1 MEHSEIK
8 RLLEENLNKDLSD
21 GKKRNIVFWY
31 DDAGEFKDEIDELNF
46 SDAKVLKLDGRNSFY
61 VKYILEHKDTE
72 SNYLIYAPYGKPA
85 PRENYLLDIQKY
97 SIEFS
102 TDKATLIMRELNVD
116 DDSLRGAFKK
126 HFRFFRNKERY
137 RALKSYRLTSYTED
151 KLDIAVLSVLC
162 KLPYPDL
169 AEVLKALLI
178 EYAEGKS
185 AIYES
190 VGKFGD
196 LPSFWDL
203 VKRYYGYDLE
213 QQDLGSLSMFFLVSG
228 LSFSLNRELPKQWEP
243 YVSVKQ
249 NDAVVFLNHF
259 MSSSTVK
266 AYSSLSNFVAEK
278 LKLKKHLEKW
288 EIDSYK
294 GSDLFSLFDE
304 GIIKN
309 IISNLL
315 VDVGEFDR
323 YQEIIL
329 ARRTKYW
336 FKVYE
341 NEYNA
346 VYWACVLLNDWKR
359 YQDTIKEDQPA
370 DFFARYVGGYC
381 NIDTAYRKFIYSF
394 DRMANKEWFAELE
407 EMIENTYINGY
418 MNALSIKWSSSI
430 EGLHE
435 YWGIGSVNYQWEF
448 YQHWIEPH
456 VQKGERVFVIISD
469 GLRYEAA
476 REFAKILNT
485 ERRGSTE
492 ISAVQGVLPSYT
504 KLGMASLLP
513 HRNIEISSD
522 YGISVDCISIE
533 GTENRNKILNK
544 YVEKSIAVQ
553 YKDIV
558 DLARNDLRKVLSGKD
573 LIYIYHNSIDARGD
587 HHLTE
592 REVFDAIEDTFEQ
605 LKLIIRKLV
614 NDITATN
621 IYIVSDH
628 GFIYQRGNI
637 MQSEKTSKDE
647 IEGSYA
653 NRRFIFT
660 DKDGEIEGTL
670 NFDMKYLIQEDTSLK
685 CITPR
690 GVNRFEVQGP
700 GANYVHGGSSLQ
712 EIVIPVI
719 HFKNERGKSAK
730 EVQKVLVTLTS
741 ISRKIT
747 NPITYLEFFQ
757 TEKIADK
764 TVPCRLKL
772 YLTDEEDNRISN
784 ENIII
789 ADIKSD
795 DPTERTFKE
804 KFVLK
809 NMKYDKSKKYYL
821 VLEDEEETAKQIYD
835 RIPFT
840 IDLAISTDD

>member
-1 MEHSEIK
+1 MEQSEIK
-8 RLLEENLNKDLSD
+8 RLLEEYLYRDLSD

-31 DDAGEFKDEIDELNF
+31 DDAGEFKDEIDELSF
-46 SDAKVLKLDGRNSFY
+46 SDAKVLKLNGRNSFY

-72 SNYLIYAPYGKPA
+72 SNYLIYAPYSRPA
-85 PRENYLLDIQKY
+85 ARENYLLDIQKY
-97 SIEFS
+97 SMEFS

-116 DDSLRGAFKK
+116 DDSLRSAFKK
-126 HFRFFRNKERY
+126 NLRFFRNKERY
-137 RALKSYRLTSYTED
+137 RALKSYALTSYTKN

-169 AEVLKALLI
+169 AEVLKILLT
-178 EYAEGKS
+178 EYTEGKS
-185 AIYES
+185 AIYQS
-190 VGKFGD
+190 IGKFGD
-196 LPSFWDL
+196 ISAFWDL
-203 VKRYYGYDLE
+203 VKRYYGYDLK
-213 QQDLGSLSMFFLVSG
+213 QQNLGSLSMFFLVSG
-228 LSFSLNRELPKQWEP
+228 LSFSLNRELPKQWQP
-243 YVSVKQ
+243 YASVKQ

-266 AYSSLSNFVAEK
+266 AYRLLSNFVAEK
-278 LKLKKHLEKW
+278 LNLKKHLEKW
-288 EIDSYK
+288 EIDGYK
-294 GSDLFSLFDE
+294 DSDLFSLFDE
-304 GIIKN
+304 GIIQN
-309 IISNLL
+309 AISNLL
-315 VDVGEFDR
+315 ADVGEFDR
-323 YQEIIL
+323 YQETIL
-329 ARRTKYW
+329 DRRTKYW
-336 FKVYE
+336 YKVYE

-346 VYWACVLLNDWKR
+346 VYWACVLLNDWRK

-370 DFFARYVGGYC
+370 DFFERYVGDYC

-394 DRMANKEWFAELE
+394 DRMANKEWFAELK

-430 EGLHE
+430 EGLQE
-435 YWGIGSVNYQWEF
+435 YWGIGSVHYQWEF

-485 ERRGSTE
+485 KRKGSTE

-513 HRNIEISSD
+513 HQNIEISSD
-522 YGISVDCISIE
+522 YGISVDGISIE

-558 DLARNDLRKVLSGKD
+558 DLARYDLRKLLGGKD

-592 REVFDAIEDTFEQ
+592 REVFVAIEDTFEQ
-605 LKLIIRKLV
+605 LKLTIRKLV

-621 IYIVSDH
+621 IYLVSDH
-628 GFIYQRGNI
+628 GFIYQRSDI
-637 MQSEKTSKDE
+637 TQSEKISKVE

-660 DKDGEIEGTL
+660 DKDEQIEGTL
-670 NFDMKYLIQEDTSLK
+670 NFDMKYLIGDHASLK

-690 GVNRFEVQGP
+690 GANRFEVQGP

-719 HFKNERGKSAK
+719 HFKNERGKSAR
-730 EVQKVLVTLTS
+730 EVQKVSVTLTS

-772 YLTDEEDNRISN
+772 YFTDEEGNRISN

-789 ADIKSD
+789 ADIKFD
-795 DPTERTFKE
+795 DPTERRFKE

-809 NMKYDKSKKYYL
+809 NMKYDKSRKYYL

-835 RIPFT
+835 RIPFS
-840 IDLAISTDD
+840 IDLANIY

>member
-1 MEHSEIK
+1 MEQSEIK
-8 RLLEENLNKDLSD
+8 RLLEEYLYRDLSD

-31 DDAGEFKDEIDELNF
+31 DDAGEFKDEIDELSF
-46 SDAKVLKLDGRNSFY
+46 SDAKVLKLNGRNSFY

-72 SNYLIYAPYGKPA
+72 SNYLIYAPYSRPA
-85 PRENYLLDIQKY
+85 ARENYLLDIQKY
-97 SIEFS
+97 SMEFS

-116 DDSLRGAFKK
+116 DDSLRSAFKK
-126 HFRFFRNKERY
+126 NLRFFRNKERY
-137 RALKSYRLTSYTED
+137 RALKSYALTSYTKN

-169 AEVLKALLI
+169 AEVLKILLT
-178 EYAEGKS
+178 EYTEGKS
-185 AIYES
+185 AIYQS
-190 VGKFGD
+190 IGKFGD
-196 LPSFWDL
+196 ISAFWDL
-203 VKRYYGYDLE
+203 VKRYYGYDLK
-213 QQDLGSLSMFFLVSG
+213 QQNLGSLSMFFLVSG
-228 LSFSLNRELPKQWEP
+228 LSFSLNRELPKQWQP
-243 YVSVKQ
+243 YASVKQ

-266 AYSSLSNFVAEK
+266 AYRLLSNFVAEK
-278 LKLKKHLEKW
+278 LNLKKHLEKW
-288 EIDSYK
+288 EIDGYK
-294 GSDLFSLFDE
+294 DSDLFSLFDE
-304 GIIKN
+304 GIIQN
-309 IISNLL
+309 MISNLL
-315 VDVGEFDR
+315 ADVGEFDR
-323 YQEIIL
+323 YQETIL
-329 ARRTKYW
+329 DRRTKYW
-336 FKVYE
+336 YKVYE

-346 VYWACVLLNDWKR
+346 VYWACVLLNDWRK

-370 DFFARYVGGYC
+370 DFFERYVGDYC

-394 DRMANKEWFAELE
+394 DRMANKEWFAELK

-430 EGLHE
+430 EGLQE
-435 YWGIGSVNYQWEF
+435 YWGIGSVHYQWEF

-485 ERRGSTE
+485 KRKGSTE

-513 HRNIEISSD
+513 HQNIEISSD
-522 YGISVDCISIE
+522 YGISVDGISIE

-558 DLARNDLRKVLSGKD
+558 DLARYDLRKLLGGKD

-592 REVFDAIEDTFEQ
+592 REVFVAIEDTFEQ
-605 LKLIIRKLV
+605 LKLTIRKLV

-621 IYIVSDH
+621 IYLVSDH
-628 GFIYQRGNI
+628 GFIYQRSDI
-637 MQSEKTSKDE
+637 TQSEKISKVE

-660 DKDGEIEGTL
+660 DKDEQIEGTL
-670 NFDMKYLIQEDTSLK
+670 NFDMKYLIGDHASLK

-690 GVNRFEVQGP
+690 GANRFEVQGP

-719 HFKNERGKSAK
+719 HFKNERGKSAR
-730 EVQKVLVTLTS
+730 EVQKVSVTLTS

-772 YLTDEEDNRISN
+772 YFTDEEGNRISN

-795 DPTERTFKE
+795 DPTERRFKE

-809 NMKYDKSKKYYL
+809 NMKYDKSRKYYL

-835 RIPFT
+835 RIPFS
-840 IDLAISTDD
+840 IDLANIY

>member
-1 MEHSEIK
+1 MEQNEIK
-8 RLLEENLNKDLSD
+8 RLLEEYLYKDLSD

-31 DDAGEFKDEIDELNF
+31 DDAGEFKDEIDELSF
-46 SDAKVLKLDGRNSFY
+46 SDAKVLKLNGRNSFY

-85 PRENYLLDIQKY
+85 ARENYLLDIQKY
-97 SIEFS
+97 SSEFS
-102 TDKATLIMRELNVD
+102 TDKATQIMRELNVD
-116 DDSLRGAFKK
+116 EHSLHSAFKK
-126 HFRFFRNKERY
+126 HLRFFKNKERY
-137 RALKSYRLTSYTED
+137 RAFKSYRLTSYTED
-151 KLDIAVLSVLC
+151 RLDIAVLSVLC

-169 AEVLKALLI
+169 AEALKVLLT
-178 EYAEGKS
+178 EYAESKS

-190 VGKFGD
+190 IGKFGD
-196 LPSFWDL
+196 LAALWDL

-228 LSFSLNRELPKQWEP
+228 LSFSLNRDLPKQWEP

-266 AYSSLSNFVAEK
+266 AYSLLSNFVAEK
-278 LKLKKHLEKW
+278 LNLKKHLEKW

-294 GSDLFSLFDE
+294 DSDLFSLFDE
-304 GIIKN
+304 GIIQN
-309 IISNLL
+309 MISNLL
-315 VDVGEFDR
+315 AGVGEFGR

-329 ARRTKYW
+329 DRRTKYW
-336 FKVYE
+336 YKVYE

-346 VYWACVLLNDWKR
+346 VYWACVLLNDWKK
-359 YQDTIKEDQPA
+359 YKDMIKDDQPA
-370 DFFARYVGGYC
+370 DFFERYVGDYC
-381 NIDTAYRKFIYSF
+381 NIDTAYRKFTYSF
-394 DRMANKEWFAELE
+394 DRMANKEWFAELR

-430 EGLHE
+430 EGLQE
-435 YWGIGSVNYQWEF
+435 YWGIGSVHYQWEF

-476 REFAKILNT
+476 REFATILNT

-513 HRNIEISSD
+513 HRKIDITSD
-522 YGISVDCISIE
+522 YGISVDGISIE

-553 YKDIV
+553 YRDIV
-558 DLARNDLRKVLSGKD
+558 DLARNDLRKLLSGKD
-573 LIYIYHNSIDARGD
+573 LIYIYQNSIDARGD

-605 LKLIIRKLV
+605 LKLLINKLV

-621 IYIVSDH
+621 IYLVSDH
-628 GFIYQRGNI
+628 GFIYQRGHI
-637 MQSEKTSKDE
+637 TQSEKTSKDE

-653 NRRFIFT
+653 NRRFILT
-660 DKDGEIEGTL
+660 DKDEQIEGTL
-670 NFDMKYLIQEDTSLK
+670 SFDMKYLTGEDASLK

-690 GVNRFEVQGP
+690 GANRFEVPGP

-772 YLTDEEDNRISN
+772 YFADGEGNRISN
-784 ENIII
+784 ENMII

-795 DPTERTFKE
+795 DPTERRFKE

-809 NMKYDKSKKYYL
+809 NIKYDNSKKYYL
-821 VLEDEEETAKQIYD
+821 VLEDEETVKQIYD
-835 RIPFT
+835 RISFT
-840 IDLAISTDD
+840 IDLPISTDD